1 MISDFHRKFKSLFL
15 YKQADMENFIA
26 LICVF
31 ILLFIWIVDSHKCG
45 QAQNAAKPES
55 IPKAQKPDPPKS
67 AKSAFKN
74 RIVSAR
80 AGFEDAW
87 DTDYNDLTTYYDNM
101 DDPIDPY
108 TFISEQPTLEK
119 AAGAIIAVTSKD
131 VATAADAIKK
141 MPLEG
146 QGAVLATAGANVA
159 SAIVAAAPP
168 RAASAMVTSLAMTD
182 PTSAAAALAN
192 MPPASQSAAL
202 GAVPPEY
209 VIKIVE
215 EQQKSGRLDIA
226 ASTIVALANFNP
238 VSAAKVLDSMSS
250 EIIGLVMTSIANI
263 VARDVIITAPSP
275 TKIMTATPNS
285 KLAYVMGNM
294 TTPQIVGM
302 FAQLTDADRKDVLAR
317 MPDALKQKISNDIAS
332 LATVNPSIAQTAVK
346 VVSTAQL
353 PNPTQRAIGLP
364 IA

>member
-1 MISDFHRKFKSLFL
+1 
-15 YKQADMENFIA
+15 MENFIA

-31 ILLFIWIVDSHKCG
+31 ILLYIWIVDSQKCG
-45 QAQNAAKPES
+45 SAQSVSKSTPTPTS
-55 IPKAQKPDPPKS
+55 TSTSKAQQPDPPKS
-67 AKSAFKN
+67 TKSAFKD

-87 DTDYNDLTTYYDNM
+87 DIDYSDLTTYYDNV

-108 TFISEQPTLEK
+108 SFISGQPTLEK
-119 AAGAIIAVTSKD
+119 AAGAVIAISSKD
-131 VATAADAIKK
+131 AATAADAVKK
-141 MPLEG
+141 MPIEG
-146 QGAVLATAGANVA
+146 QGAILATAGADTA

-168 RAASAMVTSLAMTD
+168 RAASAMVTSLTMTD
-182 PTSAAAALAN
+182 PATAAAALAN
-192 MPPASQSAAL
+192 MPQASQSAAL

-209 VIKIVE
+209 VVKIVE

-238 VSAAKVLDSMSS
+238 VSASKVLDSMSP

-263 VARDVIITAPSP
+263 VARDIIITSPSP

-285 KLAYVMGNM
+285 KLTYVMGNM

-302 FAQLTDADRKDVLAR
+302 FSQLTDADRKDILAR
-317 MPDALKQKISNDIAS
+317 MPDDLKQKISNDIAA
-332 LATVNPSIAQTAVK
+332 LATVNPSVAQTAVK
-346 VVSTAQL
+346 IVPITQL
-353 PNPTQRAIGLP
+353 PNPSQRASGLP